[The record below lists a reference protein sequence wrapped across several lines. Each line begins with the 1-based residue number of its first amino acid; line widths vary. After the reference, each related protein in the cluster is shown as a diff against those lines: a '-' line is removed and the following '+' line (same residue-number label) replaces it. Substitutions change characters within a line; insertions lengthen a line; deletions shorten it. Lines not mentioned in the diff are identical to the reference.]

1 MRIRISWK
9 FKILIMRDKIYIFL
23 FVIFSNFVLAQDF
36 IENRDNY
43 SNIIFSYKKIE
54 NKLDGTALRDK
65 DVDGVLLIKKNG
77 RFYTRMYEGQINVK
91 WFGAI
96 GDGVTDD
103 TKAIQKAINSVS
115 NLYPKINISG
125 GNWQGG
131 GVIYFPK
138 GKYNITQ
145 TLLIRDCISLI
156 GESRTATQIHCVNP
170 IIAISNIIGQ
180 NGMDT
185 IMSNTFSIKNLLIS
199 QGSLELQ
206 GAYNS
211 EIDNCTIM
219 NLFGPASNGIIIRL
233 SVALKISNTKIYN
246 AAGSGIL
253 FEDTAGSG
261 PSTTVLFDNIWVTF
275 CNIGMTINGNTGGS
289 HEIITSN
296 IVNSIFEYNKTGL
309 LLKGNISNVSFRNIH
324 FEQNSMS
331 SLDISG
337 NFNNVIF
344 DNLWCDNV
352 GDLKINGA
360 PTSSLRIINS
370 KCPLKTNSSFK
381 GKILN

>member
-1 MRIRISWK
+1 MRNT
-9 FKILIMRDKIYIFL
+9 IFL
-23 FVIFSNFVLAQDF
+23 LILTLFSNFVFGQDF
-36 IENRDNY
+36 IDSRDSY
-43 SNIIFSYKKIE
+43 SNTVFSYKKIV
-54 NKLDGTALRDK
+54 KKMDGTAISDK
-65 DVDGVLLIKKNG
+65 DVDGVLLLKKNDA
-77 RFYTRMYEGQINVK
+77 FYTRMYEGQINVK
-91 WFGAI
+91 WFGAY
-96 GDGVTDD
+96 GDGIADD

-138 GKYNITQ
+138 GKYNITS
-145 TLLIRDCISLI
+145 TLFIRDCISLI
-156 GESRTATQIHCVNP
+156 GESRTATQIHCINP
-170 IIAISNIIGQ
+170 IIAISNIVGQ
-180 NGMDT
+180 RGQET
-185 IMSNTFSIKNLLIS
+185 LMSNTFAIKNMLIS

-219 NLFGPASNGIIIRL
+219 NLSGAASNGIIIRL

-246 AAGSGIL
+246 ASGSGIL

-261 PSTTVLFDNIWVTF
+261 PSTTVLFDNIWITY
-275 CNIGMTINGNTGGS
+275 CNVGMTLNGNTGGS

-296 IVNSIFEYNKTGL
+296 IVNSIFEYNNVGL

-324 FEQNSMS
+324 FEQNKTS

-352 GDLKINGA
+352 GDLKINGSA
-360 PTSSLRIINS
+360 SSSLRLINS
-370 KCPLKTNSSFK
+370 KCPMKTNSSFR